1 MNTDSFVVLVKA
13 SDIFEDI
20 TEDIE
25 TRFETSNYELDIS
38 FPKEQNKKV
47 IGLMKDELDGES
59 MTTFVG

>member
-1 MNTDSFVVLVKA
+1 MDTDSFVVLVKA
-13 SDIFEDI
+13 SDITEGI

-38 FPKEQNKKV
+38 FPKEQSKKV
-47 IGLMKDELDGES
+47 IELMKDELDGES